1 MNIAEENIK
10 QHTEETP
17 EKNKI
22 IAWVKEHKSQ
32 LLFTGVSITTV
43 ILTIAGIKNKD
54 ALTNLWKSLKEQIEK
69 GTLYSSKWFEKA
81 SLEELEK
88 GREIVHKDFLNPK
101 LDSEYRNECWNLLKC
116 FDNAI
121 EKIKWDGKEY
131 EYPVHSS
138 NGWYLTS
145 DD

>member
-1 MNIAEENIK
+1 MGKRTQITVA
-10 QHTEETP
+10 
-17 EKNKI
+17 
-22 IAWVKEHKSQ
+22 
-32 LLFTGVSITTV
+32 FTGVSITTV

-121 EKIKWDGKEY
+121 EK
-131 EYPVHSS
+131 S
-138 NGWYLTS
+138 NGTGKSMNILFTAVMVGI
-145 DD
+145 

>member
-1 MNIAEENIK
+1 M
-10 QHTEETP
+10 
-17 EKNKI
+17 
-22 IAWVKEHKSQ
+22 
-32 LLFTGVSITTV
+32 LFAGVSITT
-43 ILTIAGIKNKD
+43 ITLTIAGIKNKD
-54 ALTNLWKSLKEQIEK
+54 ALTVLWKSLKKQIEK
-69 GTLYSSKWFEKA
+69 GTLYISKWFEKA

-88 GREIVHKDFLNPK
+88 EREIVRKDFINPK

-131 EYPVHSS
+131 GYPVHSS
-138 NGWYLTS
+138 NGWYLPS

>member
-1 MNIAEENIK
+1 MAEENIK
-10 QHTEETP
+10 QHTEETLQ
-17 EKNKI
+17 KNKI

-32 LLFTGVSITTV
+32 LLFAGVSITT
-43 ILTIAGIKNKD
+43 ITLTIAGIKNKD
-54 ALTNLWKSLKEQIEK
+54 ALTVLWKSLKKQIEK
-69 GTLYSSKWFEKA
+69 GTLYISKWFEKA
-81 SLEELEK
+81 SLEELDKE
-88 GREIVHKDFLNPK
+88 REIVRKDFINPK

-131 EYPVHSS
+131 GYPVHSS
-138 NGWYLTS
+138 NGWYLPS

>member
-1 MNIAEENIK
+1 MAEENIK

-54 ALTNLWKSLKEQIEK
+54 ALTNLLKSLKEQIEK